1 MWNELLIA
9 LALMLVIEGVLPFLS
24 PDGFRRTLVSMIQLD
39 DRGLRLAG
47 LASMLIGLTLLYW
60 VH

>member
-9 LALMLVIEGVLPFLS
+9 LALMLIIEGVLPFLN
-24 PDGFRRTLVSMIQLD
+24 PDMFRRTLATLIRMDDRGMRLTGLVSMIF
-39 DRGLRLAG
+39 G
-47 LASMLIGLTLLYW
+47 LALLYW